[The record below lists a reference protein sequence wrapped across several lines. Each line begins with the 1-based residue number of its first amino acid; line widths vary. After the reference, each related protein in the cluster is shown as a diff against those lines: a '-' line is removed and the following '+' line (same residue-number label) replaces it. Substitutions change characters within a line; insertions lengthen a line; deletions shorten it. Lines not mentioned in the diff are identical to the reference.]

1 MTVKIL
7 GLVFWMFAAFACAGG
22 SGTGAPMSSVRPADE
37 TEEVSVEVQNQN
49 FYQATVYAYRA
60 GNRTRL
66 GVVESQGTR
75 SFEFMWITGDL
86 RFMIDFFANG
96 CIITEPMPVDRGDD
110 LLLILQPQ
118 DYRKASQDLCRA

>member
-7 GLVFWMFAAFACAGG
+7 ALVFWVFAALACAGG

-37 TEEVSVEVQNQN
+37 KEEISVEVQNQN
-49 FYQATVYAYRA
+49 FYQATVYAYGA

-75 SFEFMWITGDL
+75 SFEFVWITGDL
-86 RFMIDFFANG
+86 RFLVDFFANG
-96 CIITEPMPVDRGDD
+96 CILTESLPVDRGDD
-110 LLLILQPQ
+110 LLLILQPR
-118 DYRKASQDLCRA
+118 DYRKASQAVCRA